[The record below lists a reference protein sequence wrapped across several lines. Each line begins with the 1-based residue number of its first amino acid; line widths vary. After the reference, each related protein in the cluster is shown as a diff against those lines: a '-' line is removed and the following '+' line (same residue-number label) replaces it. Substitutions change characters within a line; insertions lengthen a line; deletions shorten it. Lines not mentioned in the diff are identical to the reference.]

1 VIISE
6 KWKFIFVH
14 IHKTAGD
21 AITDALIP
29 FLGKRDVV
37 ISGSV
42 SEWLSSSIPLSP
54 QAKYRTL
61 HKHSAA
67 EVIRAAVP
75 VAAWDD
81 YYKFSFVRDP
91 VDRAISM
98 YKYALTMAASRQSAA
113 AWRQAL
119 FQAPI
124 GVRFDPLSWPAVKAA
139 AECSSFSSF
148 LRHEGAMSDRGMLP
162 QWLSVSDTHDG
173 NVIVDTIGRYEHLER
188 DFDQIR
194 RELGLPPISIPRRN
208 VSSKRE
214 VVVSRAD
221 LALLQRRYQDD
232 MTRFGYPATPIVAG
246 ILPSHAACTRRTA
259 RSVKSSRLSISSAK
273 YRA

>member
-21 AITDALIP
+21 AIAHALIP
-29 FLGKRDVV
+29 FLGKRDAV
-37 ISGSV
+37 ISGSF
-42 SEWLSSSIPLSP
+42 SEWLSRSIPLSS
-54 QAKYRTL
+54 QAKYKTL
-61 HKHSAA
+61 DKHSGA
-67 EVIRAAVP
+67 EAIRAAVP
-75 VAAWDD
+75 VAVWDS

-98 YKYALTMAASRQSAA
+98 YKYALTMMDSRKNAA

-124 GVRFDPLSWPAVKAA
+124 GARFDPLGWPAVKAA
-139 AECSSFSSF
+139 AECDTFSAF
-148 LRHEGAMSDRGMLP
+148 LRHEGAMSDLGMLP
-162 QWLSVSDTHDG
+162 QWLSMSDTHDG
-173 NVIVDTIGRYEHLER
+173 NVIVDAIGRYEHLDH

-194 RELGLPPISIPRRN
+194 STLGLPRVSIPRRN
-208 VSSKRE
+208 VSNKRE
-214 VVVSRAD
+214 VVVSAAD

-232 MTRFGYPATPIVAG
+232 LIRFGYPAASDPV
-246 ILPSHAACTRRTA
+246 LQNEFN
-259 RSVKSSRLSISSAK
+259 L
-273 YRA
+273 

>member
-1 VIISE
+1 MIISE

-37 ISGSV
+37 VSGSV
-42 SEWLSSSIPLSP
+42 SEWLGRSIPLSSR
-54 QAKYRTL
+54 AKYRTL
-61 HKHSAA
+61 HKHSVA

-75 VAAWDD
+75 VAVWDN
-81 YYKFSFVRDP
+81 YYKFAFVRDP
-91 VDRAISM
+91 VDRAVSM
-98 YKYALTMAASRQSAA
+98 YKYALTMTASRKNAA

-124 GVRFDPLSWPAVKAA
+124 GARFDPLGWPAVKAA
-139 AECSSFSSF
+139 AECDSFSSF
-148 LRHEGAMSDRGMLP
+148 LRHQGAMSDLGMLP
-162 QWLSVSDTHDG
+162 QWLSVSDTRDG
-173 NVIVDTIGRYEHLER
+173 DVIVDAIGRYEHLER

-194 RELGLPPISIPRRN
+194 RALGLPHVPIPRRN
-208 VSSKRE
+208 VSNKRE
-214 VVVSRAD
+214 VPVCPAD

-232 MTRFGYPATPIVAG
+232 MIRFGYPGPRG
-246 ILPSHAACTRRTA
+246 PDAA
-259 RSVKSSRLSISSAK
+259 
-273 YRA
+273 